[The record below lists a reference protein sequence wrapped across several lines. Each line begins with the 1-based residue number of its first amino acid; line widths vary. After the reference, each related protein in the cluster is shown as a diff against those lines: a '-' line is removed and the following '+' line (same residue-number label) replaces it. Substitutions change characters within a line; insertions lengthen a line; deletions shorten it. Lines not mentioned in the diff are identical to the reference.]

1 MLNNDHVLCGAK
13 NLLPFR
19 RFLARGKEVKLLAC
33 TREQLF
39 FILATNSVV
48 IRPVNKA
55 SVQILQLALSERVP
69 FDLKGNILFPC
80 TKTGPSFSNF
90 SVDVF
95 LFRGLGDFNQA
106 EISEGWVWQS
116 TFEEIVERRAGE
128 LQFEGLLVFRCV
140 IVLPSKLDVFVDNI
154 LASFLVIAEKRNSVS
169 IGLIPW
175 QQCKCSLFTC
185 RRRFSRA

>member
-1 MLNNDHVLCGAK
+1 MFDNYHVLCGTK

-19 RFLARGKEVKLLAC
+19 RFLAGGKEVKLLAC

-39 FILATNSVV
+39 FVLATNSIV

-55 SVQILQLALSERVP
+55 SVEILQLALSERVA
-69 FDLKGNILFPC
+69 FDLKGNILFLC
-80 TKTGPSFSNF
+80 TKTGSSFPNF

-106 EISEGWVWQS
+106 EISEGRVWQS

-128 LQFEGLLVFRCV
+128 LHFEGLLVFRCV
-140 IVLPSKLDVFVDNI
+140 IGLLSKLDVFVDNI
-154 LASFLVIAEKRNSVS
+154 LASFLVIAEKRNGVS

-175 QQCKCSLFTC
+175 QQCECSLFTSQ
-185 RRRFSRA
+185 RRFSRA